1 VRSHREQVKKELL
14 LISCK
19 YTFYLAITL
28 GSKTMQTIQTTA
40 QVDEKGILQIQLPEH
55 SGENLDILLV
65 YQIIQKT
72 QKRQWSQRFLSTF
85 GAWLGEPL
93 EREPQ
98 P

>member
-1 VRSHREQVKKELL
+1 
-14 LISCK
+14 
-19 YTFYLAITL
+19 
-28 GSKTMQTIQTTA
+28 MQTIQTTA

-55 SGENLDILLV
+55 SGEKLDILLV
-65 YQIIQKT
+65 YQIVQQT

-85 GAWLGEPL
+85 GAMARRTL